1 VPKRALPAP
10 EQFTTADLMR
20 IILGVLMIPL
30 GLIIFV
36 RTLSAG
42 ATALAVLVG
51 AVFVTFGVY
60 RLWLA
65 WSRYGLYR
73 RSKR

>member
-1 VPKRALPAP
+1 MPKRAVPAP
-10 EQFTTADLMR
+10 ERFTTADLMH

-30 GLIIFV
+30 GLIILV
-36 RTLSAG
+36 RTLSVG

-51 AVFVTFGVY
+51 ATFVAFGVY